1 MGDRQRYSLCV
12 FKFDKLICELRILG
26 WIFYP
31 VCESFFHGYQ
41 LTVIFDGVE
50 SLTTMARTKLLL
62 VLFIASAALLISG
75 AIQNSVMANE
85 FSQQKQ
91 GYSNHDKMMKPG
103 SYALGTIASLQNDEN
118 GNPLWIVSGHYKGSI
133 SMNNKTQD
141 GNATDSLPNAT
152 LNAKFS
158 MVMTNGS
165 AMHDHRIYNFT
176 LTGMSMPNN
185 STTVFN
191 GTATITMRQGPV
203 PDVPLSIKAM
213 EDNVVSIWVDPTKV
227 QNHFGNTPIFG
238 TIEKLIEV
246 HK

>member
-1 MGDRQRYSLCV
+1 MMQ
-12 FKFDKLICELRILG
+12 
-26 WIFYP
+26 
-31 VCESFFHGYQ
+31 
-41 LTVIFDGVE
+41 
-50 SLTTMARTKLLL
+50 TKLLS
-62 VLFIASAALLISG
+62 VLFIVSAALLVSG
-75 AIQNSVMANE
+75 AIQNSVMANQY
-85 FSQQKQ
+85 SQQKQ
-91 GYSNHDKMMKPG
+91 GYSHHDKMMMKPG

-118 GNPLWIVSGHYKGSI
+118 GNPIWIVSGLYKGSI

-141 GNATDSLPNAT
+141 GNTTGSLPNAT
-152 LNAKFS
+152 LNAKFN

-176 LTGMSMPNN
+176 LTDMSMPNN

-213 EDNVVSIWVDPTKV
+213 DNNAVSIWVDPTKS

-238 TIEKLIEV
+238 TIEKLLEV
-246 HK
+246 KK